1 MVLLTLVTIGECIPG
16 FNTNNMKI
24 KVTDIASPSY
34 LDIQVNHVYEFTYSK
49 GRDVV
54 TESLLVT
61 KIEKNFIT
69 AESTQMIHKDNVR
82 NVQSWKIGN
91 TYNFLLNDF
100 SEVRGKVLKLYPHY
114 IRIKPIEE

>member
-1 MVLLTLVTIGECIPG
+1 
-16 FNTNNMKI
+16 MKI

-49 GRDVV
+49 GRNVV

-61 KIEKNFIT
+61 KVEKNFIT
-69 AESTQMIHKDNVR
+69 VEYTQMIHKNSVR
-82 NVQSWKIGN
+82 NTQNWKVGS